1 MRYSRELREFLTG
14 EKLDQE
20 TVDHLEGYTKQ
31 LKGTYEK
38 FKDNNKIYT
47 NIMYVAS
54 VLGGAAGAGGSS
66 GSSQSENEPVPLNLE
81 AEYKSSV
88 VEVAKQ
94 LSLSLDSLKANMSTL
109 SSIYSKDNS
118 LFT

>member
-1 MRYSRELREFLTG
+1 VRYSRELREFLTG

-31 LKGTYEK
+31 LKGKYEK

-54 VLGGAAGAGGSS
+54 VLGGAAGAGGVT
-66 GSSQSENEPVPLNLE
+66 SQSENEPVPLNLE

-109 SSIYSKDNS
+109 SSIYSKDHS